1 MEGAAFQSRL
11 PVDKMHADE
20 AARFPDI
27 EQGVPATQKLFLYI
41 RNRLV
46 ITIMP
51 INLTFFSIIINPI
64 VFQLQL
70 WLENPKMELTLENAL
85 SELEPPY
92 NRYVHNFLIF
102 TPNSFEVQFNVFP
115 LATQT

>member
-1 MEGAAFQSRL
+1 MYNILKGLEGAAFQSRL

-46 ITIMP
+46 KKFILICSM
-51 INLTFFSIIINPI
+51 LFSMIINPI
-64 VFQLQL
+64 IFQLQL
-70 WLENPKMELTLENAL
+70 WLENPKIELTLENAL

-92 NRYVHNFLIF
+92 NR
-102 TPNSFEVQFNVFP
+102 
-115 LATQT
+115 

>member
-1 MEGAAFQSRL
+1 LEGAAFQSRL

-46 ITIMP
+46 KKFI
-51 INLTFFSIIINPI
+51 
-64 VFQLQL
+64 
-70 WLENPKMELTLENAL
+70 
-85 SELEPPY
+85 
-92 NRYVHNFLIF
+92 LIR
-102 TPNSFEVQFNVFP
+102 
-115 LATQT
+115 

>member
-1 MEGAAFQSRL
+1 MYNILKGLEGAAFQSRL

-20 AARFPDI
+20 ASRFPDI

-46 ITIMP
+46 KKFILICSM
-51 INLTFFSIIINPI
+51 LFSMIINPI
-64 VFQLQL
+64 IFQLQL
-70 WLENPKMELTLENAL
+70 WLENPKIELTLENAL

-92 NRYVHNFLIF
+92 NR
-102 TPNSFEVQFNVFP
+102 
-115 LATQT
+115 

>member
-1 MEGAAFQSRL
+1 MYNILKGLEGAAFQSRL

-46 ITIMP
+46 KKFILICSM
-51 INLTFFSIIINPI
+51 LFSMIINTI
-64 VFQLQL
+64 IFQLQL
-70 WLENPKMELTLENAL
+70 WLENPKIELTLENAL

-92 NRYVHNFLIF
+92 NR
-102 TPNSFEVQFNVFP
+102 
-115 LATQT
+115 

>member
-1 MEGAAFQSRL
+1 MYNILKGLEGAAFQSRL

-46 ITIMP
+46 KKFIP
-51 INLTFFSIIINPI
+51 ICSMLFSMIINTI
-64 VFQLQL
+64 IFQLQL
-70 WLENPKMELTLENAL
+70 WLENPKIELTLENAL

-92 NRYVHNFLIF
+92 NR
-102 TPNSFEVQFNVFP
+102 
-115 LATQT
+115 